1 MAEIYIP
8 TLHSFTMENVF
19 TGSFRGLRFKIVPN
33 VVKLTQKEV
42 DFSQS
47 TMTTE
52 IWHGPYC
59 YEKSTMEGSKTFPLT
74 DDGRSE
80 MKAWLEQQV

>member
-8 TLHSFTMENVF
+8 TLHSFAMENIF
-19 TGSFRGLRFKIVPN
+19 TGSFQGLRFKITPN

-47 TMTTE
+47 SMTAE
-52 IWHGPYC
+52 IWRGLFC
-59 YEKSTMEGSKTFPLT
+59 YEKSTVEETKTFPLSAE
-74 DDGRSE
+74 GRRE
-80 MKAWLEQQV
+80 MISWLEKKA